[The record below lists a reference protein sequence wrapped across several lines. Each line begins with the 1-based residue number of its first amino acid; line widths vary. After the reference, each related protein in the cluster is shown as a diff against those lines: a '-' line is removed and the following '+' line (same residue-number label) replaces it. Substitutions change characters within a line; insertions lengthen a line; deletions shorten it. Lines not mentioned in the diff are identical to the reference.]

1 VKLWGRPEFAGA
13 EESFA
18 DMPQDSSHLKE
29 HIDVVLRHEE
39 EFLARRTAAERAG
52 DSLGAFVGS
61 LRFIAIHAAWFSVWI
76 LTNTLKFAHLL
87 RFDPPPFPLLDCMVA
102 IEAIFLA
109 SFIVMRQSRS
119 SRRSDERDHLIL
131 QVVLLAEKE
140 VTAVLQIERQIAAR
154 VGLSE
159 VAKDA
164 DITQLSQTT
173 SIEDV
178 AQTLKESM
186 PLE

>member
-1 VKLWGRPEFAGA
+1 MGPLKSFGA
-13 EESFA
+13 EGSFE
-18 DMPQDSSHLKE
+18 DMPPDSSHLKE
-29 HIDVVLRHEE
+29 HIDVILRHEE
-39 EFLARRTAAERAG
+39 EFLARRTAAERVG
-52 DSLGAFVGS
+52 GSFGAFVGS
-61 LRFIAIHAAWFSVWI
+61 LRFIGVHAAWFSGWI
-76 LTNTLKFAHLL
+76 LINTLKFAHVP
-87 RFDPPPFPLLDCMVA
+87 RFDPPPFPLLDCIVA

-131 QVVLLAEKE
+131 QVLLLAEKE

-154 VGLSE
+154 IGLSE

-173 SIEDV
+173 SIDDV
-178 AQTLKESM
+178 AQTLKDSM

>member
-1 VKLWGRPEFAGA
+1 
-13 EESFA
+13 
-18 DMPQDSSHLKE
+18 MPQDSRHLKE
-29 HIDVVLRHEE
+29 HIELILKHEE
-39 EFLARRTAAERAG
+39 EFLARRTAAERTG
-52 DSLGAFVGS
+52 DALGAFVGS
-61 LRFIAIHAAWFSVWI
+61 LRFIALHGVWFSAWI
-76 LTNTLKFAHLL
+76 LANTFKVAHLPQ
-87 RFDPPPFPLLDCMVA
+87 FDPPPFPLLDCIVA

-131 QVVLLAEKE
+131 QVLLLAEKE
-140 VTAVLQIERQIAAR
+140 VTAVLQIERLIAER

-173 SIEDV
+173 SIDDV
-178 AQTLKESM
+178 AQKLKESM